1 MEITKAFSLRIN
13 ELIDETGLSLEN
25 LSRAAGVSVFTL
37 FHLKGQ
43 NNPKLPSTKVLL
55 NLADYFKC
63 SLSFML
69 GQEEC
74 NSLPSPKTE
83 LPAFSDRLRE
93 LIEAKELKFFLMKKS
108 GLKKDFPSMYNWL
121 SGKYIPN
128 VYNLVRLAN
137 VRVQKGNYKK
147 VITSK
152 QPIQCNVKQ
161 KPSYV
166 ASDGFYNS
174 V

>member
-55 NLADYFKC
+55 KLADYFKC

-108 GLKKDFPSMYNWL
+108 GLKKDFPSNVQLAQRQVYTKRLQSRETGKTSRLLGGL
-121 SGKYIPN
+121 SFGQGI
-128 VYNLVRLAN
+128 
-137 VRVQKGNYKK
+137 
-147 VITSK
+147 I
-152 QPIQCNVKQ
+152 
-161 KPSYV
+161 
-166 ASDGFYNS
+166 
-174 V
+174 

>member
-55 NLADYFKC
+55 KLADYFKC

-69 GQEEC
+69 AVFYAGTGGMQ
-74 NSLPSPKTE
+74 
-83 LPAFSDRLRE
+83 FS
-93 LIEAKELKFFLMKKS
+93 A
-108 GLKKDFPSMYNWL
+108 
-121 SGKYIPN
+121 
-128 VYNLVRLAN
+128 
-137 VRVQKGNYKK
+137 
-147 VITSK
+147 
-152 QPIQCNVKQ
+152 
-161 KPSYV
+161 V
-166 ASDGFYNS
+166 AQNRAAGIF
-174 V
+174 

>member
-55 NLADYFKC
+55 KLADYFKC

-83 LPAFSDRLRE
+83 LPAFSDRLRGIDRSQRAQIFSYE
-93 LIEAKELKFFLMKKS
+93 KIGAEK
-108 GLKKDFPSMYNWL
+108 GLSLHVQLAQRQVYTKRLQSRETGKTSRLLGGL
-121 SGKYIPN
+121 SFGQGI
-128 VYNLVRLAN
+128 
-137 VRVQKGNYKK
+137 
-147 VITSK
+147 I
-152 QPIQCNVKQ
+152 
-161 KPSYV
+161 
-166 ASDGFYNS
+166 
-174 V
+174 

>member
-1 MEITKAFSLRIN
+1 MQKCK
-13 ELIDETGLSLEN
+13 ELNNGNHKSIFFKNKRTHRRNRTESGKSEPRRRRKRFYIV
-25 LSRAAGVSVFTL
+25 SSQRAKQS
-37 FHLKGQ
+37 
-43 NNPKLPSTKVLL
+43 NPKLPSTKVLL
-55 NLADYFKC
+55 KLADYFKC

-128 VYNLVRLAN
+128 VYNLVRLA
-137 VRVQKGNYKK
+137 KLLD
-147 VITSK
+147 
-152 QPIQCNVKQ
+152 C
-161 KPSYV
+161 
-166 ASDGFYNS
+166 S
-174 V
+174 VDYLLGRE

>member
-1 MEITKAFSLRIN
+1 MQKCK
-13 ELIDETGLSLEN
+13 ELNNGNHKSIFFKNKRTHRRNRTESGKSEPRRRRKRFYIV
-25 LSRAAGVSVFTL
+25 SSQRAEQSQAS
-37 FHLKGQ
+37 FHQ
-43 NNPKLPSTKVLL
+43 VLL
-55 NLADYFKC
+55 KLADYFKC

-128 VYNLVRLAN
+128 VYNLVRLA
-137 VRVQKGNYKK
+137 KLLD
-147 VITSK
+147 
-152 QPIQCNVKQ
+152 C
-161 KPSYV
+161 
-166 ASDGFYNS
+166 S
-174 V
+174 VDYLLGRE

>member
-55 NLADYFKC
+55 KLADYFKC

-83 LPAFSDRLRE
+83 LQTQGIDRSQRAQIFSYEKIGAEKGLSLHVQLAQRQVYTKRLQSRE
-93 LIEAKELKFFLMKKS
+93 TGKTSRLLG
-108 GLKKDFPSMYNWL
+108 GLSF
-121 SGKYIPN
+121 GQGI
-128 VYNLVRLAN
+128 
-137 VRVQKGNYKK
+137 
-147 VITSK
+147 I
-152 QPIQCNVKQ
+152 
-161 KPSYV
+161 
-166 ASDGFYNS
+166 
-174 V
+174 

>member
-43 NNPKLPSTKVLL
+43 SNPKLPSTKVLL

-128 VYNLVRLAN
+128 VYNLVRLAKLLDCL
-137 VRVQKGNYKK
+137 VDYLLGRE
-147 VITSK
+147 
-152 QPIQCNVKQ
+152 
-161 KPSYV
+161 
-166 ASDGFYNS
+166 
-174 V
+174 

>member
-1 MEITKAFSLRIN
+1 MQKCK
-13 ELIDETGLSLEN
+13 ELNNGNHKSIFFKNKRTHRRNRTESGKSEPRRRRKRFYIV
-25 LSRAAGVSVFTL
+25 SSQRAEQSQAS
-37 FHLKGQ
+37 FHQGALK
-43 NNPKLPSTKVLL
+43 
-55 NLADYFKC
+55 LADYFKC

-128 VYNLVRLAN
+128 VYNLVRLA
-137 VRVQKGNYKK
+137 KLLD
-147 VITSK
+147 
-152 QPIQCNVKQ
+152 C
-161 KPSYV
+161 
-166 ASDGFYNS
+166 S
-174 V
+174 VDYLLGRE

>member
-1 MEITKAFSLRIN
+1 MQKCK
-13 ELIDETGLSLEN
+13 ELNNGNHKSIFFKNKRTHRRNRTESGKSEP
-25 LSRAAGVSVFTL
+25 RRRRKRFYIVSS
-37 FHLKGQ
+37 Q
-43 NNPKLPSTKVLL
+43 RE
-55 NLADYFKC
+55 YFKC

-83 LPAFSDRLRE
+83 LTAFSDRLRE

-128 VYNLVRLAN
+128 VYNLVRLA
-137 VRVQKGNYKK
+137 KLLD
-147 VITSK
+147 
-152 QPIQCNVKQ
+152 C
-161 KPSYV
+161 
-166 ASDGFYNS
+166 S
-174 V
+174 VDYLLGRE

>member
-63 SLSFML
+63 PK
-69 GQEEC
+69 EEIE
-74 NSLPSPKTE
+74 K
-83 LPAFSDRLRE
+83 RIRYYRE
-93 LIEAKELKFFLMKKS
+93 S
-108 GLKKDFPSMYNWL
+108 GVCTLF
-121 SGKYIPN
+121 
-128 VYNLVRLAN
+128 R
-137 VRVQKGNYKK
+137 
-147 VITSK
+147 
-152 QPIQCNVKQ
+152 
-161 KPSYV
+161 
-166 ASDGFYNS
+166 
-174 V
+174 

>member
-55 NLADYFKC
+55 NL
-63 SLSFML
+63 SFL
-69 GQEEC
+69 RLHNHEC

-121 SGKYIPN
+121 SGKYILN
-128 VYNLVRLAN
+128 VYNLVRLA
-137 VRVQKGNYKK
+137 KLLD
-147 VITSK
+147 
-152 QPIQCNVKQ
+152 C
-161 KPSYV
+161 
-166 ASDGFYNS
+166 S
-174 V
+174 VDYLLGRE

>member
-55 NLADYFKC
+55 KLADYFKC

-93 LIEAKELKFFLMKKS
+93 LIEAKELKFFLNEKIGAEK
-108 GLKKDFPSMYNWL
+108 GLSLHVQLAQRQVYTKRLQSRETGKTSRLLGGL
-121 SGKYIPN
+121 SFGQGI
-128 VYNLVRLAN
+128 
-137 VRVQKGNYKK
+137 
-147 VITSK
+147 I
-152 QPIQCNVKQ
+152 
-161 KPSYV
+161 
-166 ASDGFYNS
+166 
-174 V
+174 

>member
-55 NLADYFKC
+55 KLADYFKC

-108 GLKKDFPSMYNWL
+108 GLKKGL
-121 SGKYIPN
+121 SLHVQLAQRQVYTKRLQSSETGKTS
-128 VYNLVRLAN
+128 RLLGGLSFG
-137 VRVQKGNYKK
+137 QG
-147 VITSK
+147 I
-152 QPIQCNVKQ
+152 I
-161 KPSYV
+161 
-166 ASDGFYNS
+166 
-174 V
+174 

>member
-55 NLADYFKC
+55 KLADYFKC

-93 LIEAKELKFFLMKKS
+93 LIEAKELKFFLYEKIGAEK
-108 GLKKDFPSMYNWL
+108 GLSLHVQLAQRQVYTKRLQSRETGKTSRLLGGL
-121 SGKYIPN
+121 SFGQGI
-128 VYNLVRLAN
+128 
-137 VRVQKGNYKK
+137 
-147 VITSK
+147 I
-152 QPIQCNVKQ
+152 
-161 KPSYV
+161 
-166 ASDGFYNS
+166 
-174 V
+174 

>member
-55 NLADYFKC
+55 KLADYFKC

-93 LIEAKELKFFLMKKS
+93 LIEAKELTQIFSYEKIGAEK
-108 GLKKDFPSMYNWL
+108 GLSLHVQLAQRQVYTKRLQSSETGKTSRLLGGL
-121 SGKYIPN
+121 SFGQGI
-128 VYNLVRLAN
+128 
-137 VRVQKGNYKK
+137 
-147 VITSK
+147 I
-152 QPIQCNVKQ
+152 
-161 KPSYV
+161 
-166 ASDGFYNS
+166 
-174 V
+174 

>member
-43 NNPKLPSTKVLL
+43 SNPKLPSTKVLL
-55 NLADYFKC
+55 KLADYFKC

-93 LIEAKELKFFLMKKS
+93 LIEAKELKFFLMKKIGAEK
-108 GLKKDFPSMYNWL
+108 GLSLHVQLAQRQVYTKRLQSRETGKTSRLLGGL
-121 SGKYIPN
+121 SFGQGI
-128 VYNLVRLAN
+128 
-137 VRVQKGNYKK
+137 
-147 VITSK
+147 I
-152 QPIQCNVKQ
+152 
-161 KPSYV
+161 
-166 ASDGFYNS
+166 
-174 V
+174 

>member
-1 MEITKAFSLRIN
+1 MQKCK
-13 ELIDETGLSLEN
+13 ELNNGNHKSIFFKNKRTHRRNRTESGKSEP
-25 LSRAAGVSVFTL
+25 RRRRKRFYIVS
-37 FHLKGQ
+37 
-43 NNPKLPSTKVLL
+43 S
-55 NLADYFKC
+55 
-63 SLSFML
+63 ML

-128 VYNLVRLAN
+128 VYNLVRLA
-137 VRVQKGNYKK
+137 KLLD
-147 VITSK
+147 
-152 QPIQCNVKQ
+152 C
-161 KPSYV
+161 
-166 ASDGFYNS
+166 S
-174 V
+174 VDYLLGRE